1 LDLKETVPRGVTA
14 PVPPVSTTDAL
25 QMVGVLKVTG
35 EGEQV
40 TVVVVVRAAE
50 TDAGN
55 SPTARR
61 SAKPKRTDNVRFN
74 KVTEALA

>member
-1 LDLKETVPRGVTA
+1 
-14 PVPPVSTTDAL
+14 
-25 QMVGVLKVTG
+25 MVGVLKVTG

-40 TVVVVVRAAE
+40 TVVVVARAAE

-55 SPTARR
+55 SPTTRR

-74 KVTEALA
+74 KVMEAFP